1 LLPTWCEGRL
11 DQVGLS
17 DRDRDILAFEESWW
31 VTPGSKGDAIRNR
44 LGMSPTQYYRHL
56 GGLVESS
63 EALEHWP
70 LLIRRLRLR
79 RMQRRRDR
87 FEGAAQPHDPRR

>member
-1 LLPTWCEGRL
+1 M
-11 DQVGLS
+11 GLS